1 MLGQGVVK
9 ELANSQRSVGLLDRY
24 QYGIARLDLYTGT
37 CFHPSTNRLSP
48 SIDESPAPARNMAA
62 FSARYSHL
70 NEEKVLNLIWVGLLS
85 VEVLMIVGVAV
96 KAIARRLRRK
106 PGTVAL

>member
-1 MLGQGVVK
+1 
-9 ELANSQRSVGLLDRY
+9 
-24 QYGIARLDLYTGT
+24 
-37 CFHPSTNRLSP
+37 
-48 SIDESPAPARNMAA
+48 MAA